1 MFTLHLRQPRPWI
14 LLLSALPL
22 LPLRADTTY
31 PPEGWVERPDP
42 IADPHAKKGGT
53 LRFSAFQ
60 APKSLNYYVDSN
72 TYTYQ
77 VFSMMFETLLTIDPI
92 TTEFAPYLAKRW
104 TVSDDL
110 LTYTYELDPDAKWSD
125 GEPVTAEDV
134 KWTFDQVMD
143 PKNATG
149 ASKVTLG
156 VFESPEII
164 DTRTV
169 RFHAKQRHWRNLLS
183 SSGFEILPKHVF
195 KDQDF
200 NRLDFADRPVVS
212 GPYRIAETKEQI
224 EVRMGRRPDWWA
236 ANRPSTRG
244 TMNFDTVIFRY
255 FTAQENAFEALK
267 KGYVDVYAIYTAR
280 LWANETTGEK
290 FDKNWI
296 VKQRVHNAEPIG
308 FQGFAMNMRR
318 PPFNDIRVRK
328 ALAHLVD
335 RETMNRTMMFNA
347 YFLHSSYCEDLYDSQ
362 HTCTNATYAF
372 NIERAKALLAEAGY
386 KPNPQT
392 GILEKD
398 GQPLSFRFLTRDSSS
413 EKFLALCN
421 HAFKQ
426 VGITM
431 QIDRKDFAAWMRDMD
446 EYNFDI
452 TWASWS
458 SVIFRDLEPM
468 WSSKEADRPSGNNI
482 TGFKDERVDAL
493 IERMKTTLSVTERN
507 KLIREADAIIASQV
521 PYVLLWYI
529 NATRLLYWDTFGMP
543 KTVLS
548 KFGDERSLI
557 AYWWYD
563 PDSAAELKDAM
574 RNGTILPHRDQE
586 VYFDRCFTPQP

>member
-1 MFTLHLRQPRPWI
+1 MSYPLSRIPKRWMVLHLAIP
-14 LLLSALPL
+14 LFALF
-22 LPLRADTTY
+22 ADTTY
-31 PPEGWVERPDP
+31 PPEGWVDQPNP
-42 IADPHAKKGGT
+42 LADPYAKKGGT

-77 VFSMMFETLLTIDPI
+77 VFGMMFEPLLGIDPV
-92 TTEFAPYLAKRW
+92 TTEFIPCLACRW

-110 LTYTYELDPDAKWSD
+110 LTYTFELDPEAKWSD
-125 GEPVTAEDV
+125 GQPVTAEDV

-143 PKNATG
+143 PMNATG

-156 VFESPEII
+156 VFESPEIVNP
-164 DTRTV
+164 RTV
-169 RFHAKQRHWRNLLS
+169 RFHAKRRHWRNLIS
-183 SSGFEILPKHVF
+183 SSGFEILPKHAF
-195 KDQDF
+195 KDQNF
-200 NRLDFADRPVVS
+200 NRLDFTSNLVVS
-212 GPYRIAETKEQI
+212 GPYILSETKEQI
-224 EVRMGRRPDWWA
+224 EVRMSRRPDWWA
-236 ANRPSTRG
+236 IDRPSSKG

-255 FTAQENAFEALK
+255 FTAPENAFEAFK
-267 KGYVDVYAIYTAR
+267 KRYVDVYAVYTAR

-290 FDKNWI
+290 FDKNWV
-296 VKQRVHNAEPIG
+296 VKQRVHNAEPVG

-328 ALAHLVD
+328 AFAHLVD
-335 RETMNRTMMFNA
+335 RETMNRTMMFSS
-347 YFLHSSYCEDLYDSQ
+347 YFLHRSYCEDLYDQQ
-362 HTCTNATYAF
+362 HPCTNTLYAF
-372 NIERAKALLAEAGY
+372 NIDRAKALLAEAGY

-398 GQPLSFRFLTRDSSS
+398 GVPFSFRFLTRDGSS

-421 HAFKQ
+421 QAFKQ
-426 VGITM
+426 VGISM

-446 EYNFDI
+446 EYNFDV

-493 IERMKTTLSVTERN
+493 IEQMKTTLSVTERN
-507 KLIREADAIIASQV
+507 ELIRQADAIISSQV

-529 NATRLLYWDTFGMP
+529 DATRLLYWDTFGMP

-557 AYWWYD
+557 SYWWYD
-563 PDSAAELKDAM
+563 PDSAAELKEAI
-574 RNGTILPHRDQE
+574 RNGTILPRKEQE
-586 VYFDRCFTPQP
+586 IYFDRCFNVSP